1 MFGNK
6 SLSQQLVESFL
17 VCYNK
22 SQFCVHKKFHNFY
35 LIEDLMKF
43 INGALFGF
51 LVLTLCGGGFYLM
64 QIQKEH
70 NELRSMLL
78 AKLDEQPQ
86 EKPVQKEVIIEHI
99 SGSSEAWADLQAKL
113 KDTIVQ
119 VFSQIAAV
127 DLLQPYKTP
136 SQGQATGS
144 GFFINKNGEI
154 ITNAH
159 VVDQAKSVYIQIPS
173 LGKHQFKVDV
183 IGVSPDRDIALLK
196 VDGQDLEAIKKE
208 IGDIRHLSL
217 GDSDLVRRA
226 DEIMTLGYP
235 LSQQGLKS
243 TVGVVSGRES
253 HLIQI
258 DAPINPGN
266 SGGPSVDRHGKVV
279 GINTLYAPDAQN
291 VGYVI
296 PVNELKVVLDDLHNV
311 KLLRKPFLGVLF
323 NNASDALTSYLGNPA
338 PGGLYVVDVY
348 KDSPLHKAGV
358 QKGDMI
364 YQING
369 NRLDYYGEFVWG
381 DDKISIIDYVAQL
394 KLGQKI
400 DLVVY
405 RRGARKTFS
414 FAFNQS
420 ELLPIRKIY
429 PGYEKIDY
437 EIVAGM
443 VIQPLT
449 INHLPFLIN
458 ASPSLAKYTEM
469 KYQMEP
475 ALIITH
481 IFPDSEAQRSRSLSP
496 GAIVKEIN
504 GREVKTL
511 AELRDSLYKGL
522 SAENFTVQTAEGV
535 FVACPY
541 KKVLTED
548 MKLAKDYFIPLSDTM
563 QVLIAKAGLDKKDT
577 SGMIL
582 AENQNNTLSQ
592 AAA

>member
-1 MFGNK
+1 MKLMRLF
-6 SLSQQLVESFL
+6 LSIALLLVL
-17 VCYNK
+17 VGGA
-22 SQFCVHKKFHNFY
+22 FY
-35 LIEDLMKF
+35 LFK
-43 INGALFGF
+43 
-51 LVLTLCGGGFYLM
+51 
-64 QIQKEH
+64 IQKEQE
-70 NELRSMLL
+70 ELRSILL
-78 AKLDEQPQ
+78 TKMNEPMVQ
-86 EKPVQKEVIIEHI
+86 KPVQKEIIVEHV

-119 VFSQIAAV
+119 VFSQVAAI

-144 GFFINKNGEI
+144 GFFINAEGEI

-173 LGKHQFKVDV
+173 LGKHQFKVEV
-183 IGVSPDRDIALLK
+183 VGVSPDRDIARLK
-196 VDGQDLEAIKKE
+196 VVAADFETIKKE
-208 IGDIRHLSL
+208 LGEVRYLTL
-217 GDSDLVRRA
+217 GDSDQVRRA

-266 SGGPSVDRHGKVV
+266 SGGPSVDRQGRVV

-296 PVNELKVVLDDLHNV
+296 PVNELKVVLDDLCNV

-323 NNASDALTSYLGNPA
+323 NNASDALTSYLGNPV

-369 NRLDYYGEFVWG
+369 HRLDYYGEFAWG
-381 DDKISIIDYVAQL
+381 DDKISIIDYVSQL

-405 RRGARKTFS
+405 RSGSLKSFS

-437 EIVAGM
+437 EIIAGM

-458 ASPSLAKYTEM
+458 MSPGLAKYTEM

-481 IFPDSEAQRSRSLSP
+481 IFPDSEAQRSRSLAP

-511 AELRDSLYKGL
+511 TDLRESLYQGL
-522 SAENFTVQTAEGV
+522 SSENFTIQTAEGV
-535 FVACPY
+535 FVVCPFN
-541 KKVLTED
+541 KVLVED
-548 MKLAKDYFIPLSDTM
+548 QKLAKDFFIPLSDTM
-563 QVLIAKAGLDKKDT
+563 QVLIAKAGLDKKDNLV
-577 SGMIL
+577 I
-582 AENQNNTLSQ
+582 AENKQ
-592 AAA
+592 ASALTAAV

>member
-1 MFGNK
+1 
-6 SLSQQLVESFL
+6 
-17 VCYNK
+17 
-22 SQFCVHKKFHNFY
+22 
-35 LIEDLMKF
+35 MKF
-43 INGALFGF
+43 IDTSIYGF
-51 LVLTLCGGGFYLM
+51 LLSVLVGGSIYLNK
-64 QIQKEH
+64 IQKEQE
-70 NELRSMLL
+70 ELRSLLL
-78 AKLDEQPQ
+78 AKLNEQPMQ
-86 EKPVQKEVIIEHI
+86 NLVQKEIIIERV
-99 SGSSEAWADLQAKL
+99 SGSSEAWSDLQAKL

-119 VFSQIAAV
+119 VFSQIAAI

-144 GFFINKNGEI
+144 GFFINPDGEI

-159 VVDQAKSVYIQIPS
+159 VVDQAKSVYVQIPS
-173 LGKHQFKVDV
+173 LGKHQFKVDIV
-183 IGVSPDRDIALLK
+183 GVSPDRDIALLK
-196 VDGQDLEAIKKE
+196 VNHADLVTIKKE
-208 IGDIRHLSL
+208 LGEIKCLAL
-217 GDSDLVRRA
+217 GDSSMVHRA

-235 LSQQGLKS
+235 LGQQGLKS

-266 SGGPSVDRHGKVV
+266 SGGPSVDRLGRVV

-296 PVNELKVVLDDLHNV
+296 PVNELKIVLDDLRHV

-323 NNASDALTSYLGNPA
+323 NNASDALTSYLGNPV

-369 NRLDYYGEFVWG
+369 HRLDYYGEFAWTE
-381 DDKISIIDYVAQL
+381 DKISIIDYVAQL

-405 RRGARKTFS
+405 RRGKQKTFS
-414 FAFNQS
+414 FAFDQS

-458 ASPSLAKYTEM
+458 ISPSLAKYTEM

-481 IFPDSEAQRSRSLSP
+481 IFPDSEAQRSRSLSL

-504 GREVKTL
+504 GKSVKTL
-511 AELRDSLYKGL
+511 ADLRESLYKGL
-522 SAENFTVQTAEGV
+522 TSENLTVETAEGV
-535 FVACPY
+535 FVVCPF

-548 MKLAKDYFIPLSDTM
+548 MKLAKDYFIPVSDTM
-563 QVLIAKAGLDKKDT
+563 QVLIAKAGLDKKNT
-577 SGMIL
+577 GMIL
-582 AENQNNTLSQ
+582 VDNQAKMQSVNNISN